1 MRAAENVLVVDDDAA
16 CRYSERGEESER
28 NEEQRSGHESEKQES
43 DDCHGEI
50 HASLQGLHR
59 FFRNR
64 TYGVRSRGYALTHPL
79 FGERLGIFDFRPVF
93 HEDGQ
98 GQVGEDPRSVKKEKE
113 DEQEADE
120 KRIDVEFF
128 PESSAHAENHPLR
141 TVAVEGRFHVSLDGA
156 RDFGKAGS
164 FRFWSVGENV
174 FGFSEFVHD
183 AYRVRFRTFDAHVGE
198 FFREAVFDVLRVFAA
213 DPVGIHVTAD
223 AFEIILEERF
233 CARGDGVPFSGDG
246 DGGHGFVVNAFR
258 YFGCLLPPGRVRS
271 RRAP

>member
-28 NEEQRSGHESEKQES
+28 NEEQRSSHESEKQES
-43 DDCHGEI
+43 DDRDGEI

-64 TYGVRSRGYALTHPL
+64 TDDPRSRGYA
-79 FGERLGIFDFRPVF
+79 FSDFSFRECFRIADLRPVL

-98 GQVGEDPRSVKKEKE
+98 SQIGEDPRSVKEEKE
-113 DEQEADE
+113 DEQESDE

-128 PESSAHAENHPLR
+128 PESRAYAENHSLR
-141 TVAVEGRFHVSLDGA
+141 AVAVERRFHVPFDRA

-164 FRFWSVGENV
+164 FRFRSVGENV

-183 AYRVRFRTFDAHVGE
+183 AYRVRFRAFGAHVGE
-198 FFREAVFDVLRVFAA
+198 FFREAVFYVLRVFAA
-213 DPVGIHVTAD
+213 DAVGVHVSAD

-233 CARGDGVPFSGDG
+233 GARGDGVPFSGDG

-258 YFGCLLPPGRVRS
+258 YFGFLLRPGRVRS